1 MEAADTVEVAAVEVA
16 DGVEVLRAAAVGLEA
31 HPWESWE
38 GRTAAVVV
46 ATGQA

>member
-1 MEAADTVEVAAVEVA
+1 MGVAVVEVA
-16 DGVEVLRAAAVGLEA
+16 DEVEVLRAAAVELEA

-46 ATGQA
+46 ATGQV

>member
-1 MEAADTVEVAAVEVA
+1 MEVA
-16 DGVEVLRAAAVGLEA
+16 DRVEVLRAAAVGLED